1 MNEFLTLV
9 LEPFR
14 DVFNSFKGFAP
25 NLLAMLTIFIV
36 GFLGARIIR
45 FLLRKMLVA
54 FKFDSWSDRMGF
66 TVMMRKGDLWTKPAE
81 ALSQLVFWFL
91 VIFTVM
97 IGMGAL
103 KVQAIDGLVTQF
115 FLYLPRIFSAVL
127 ILSIGYLFAGFISRT
142 VLITL
147 VNSGNHYAKVLA
159 ETVRLLIVVLI
170 LAMALEQ
177 LHVAPNIVVAAFSI
191 IFGGIVI
198 ALAIAFGVGGIDA
211 ARRVIEKSAAKNKP
225 PDHEATPERDI
236 EHL

>member
-14 DVFNSFKGFAP
+14 DVFDGFKRFAP
-25 NLLAMLTIFIV
+25 NLLAMLTILIA
-36 GFLGARIIR
+36 GLIGARIMRI
-45 FLLRKMLVA
+45 LLRKLLIAV
-54 FKFDSWSDRMGF
+54 KFDSWSDRMGF
-66 TVMMRKGDLWTKPAE
+66 TVMMRKGDLWTKPSE
-81 ALSQLVFWFL
+81 ALSQFVFWFL
-91 VIFTVM
+91 VILSVM
-97 IGMGAL
+97 TSLSAL
-103 KVQAIDGLVTQF
+103 KVQAIDGLVSQF

-127 ILSIGYLFAGFISRT
+127 ILSIGYIFAGFISRT
-142 VLITL
+142 LLIAL

-211 ARRVIEKSAAKNKP
+211 ARRVIEKSAAKRSP
-225 PDHEATPERDI
+225 QEAEPSPEQDI